1 MKFQTIA
8 RIDDGKGC
16 GIDRPIAVI
25 QALPR
30 IDAGGAQMRCE
41 TALALGRWLKDTVQP
56 ALDIAMPGRRITG
69 IPTGSTYACP
79 LRNGASRTEDRRGG
93 KARVSTIR
101 FRRSP

>member
-16 GIDRPIAVI
+16 GIDRPIAVT

-56 ALDIAMPGRRITG
+56 ALDLALPGRRITG
-69 IPTGSTYACP
+69 ITTGSTHACP
-79 LRNGASRTEDRRGG
+79 LRNGASERKSAVTG
-93 KARVSTIR
+93 KGVWVRVE
-101 FRRSP
+101 